1 MLSDSKGR
9 KLESISLVK
18 IGQVSMHRRIYVA
31 IEFGFTYVKIFP
43 QFFGLSFYLNIN
55 LISPSVGY
63 FN

>member
-9 KLESISLVK
+9 KLESISPVK

-31 IEFGFTYVKIFP
+31 IEFSFTYVKIFP
-43 QFFGLSFYLNIN
+43 HFFGLSFYLNIN